1 MLDQQQPWAQ
11 NDALM
16 TSDSFAPGSTVTAW
30 LAPDTLDNF
39 DPVLRRLLGGA
50 QHFVKLADGRW
61 RPQGCQLGLARCF
74 EFSDLLAPV
83 AR

>member
-1 MLDQQQPWAQ
+1 MARRYAAAH
-11 NDALM
+11 NDGYM
-16 TSDSFAPGSTVTAW
+16 TSDSFATGSTVKAC

-39 DPVLRRLLGGA
+39 DPVLRRMLCGA
-50 QHFVKLADGRW
+50 QHFTKQADGRW

-74 EFSDLLAPV
+74 EFSDLLLPV

>member
-1 MLDQQQPWAQ
+1 LLDQRHAAAH
-11 NDALM
+11 NDAVM

-30 LAPDTLDNF
+30 LAPDTLDTF

-50 QHFVKLADGRW
+50 QRFVKQADGRW

-83 AR
+83 SR